1 MYSSAVQYLECSV
14 KDLGCSSMLEYLFV
28 MSKFLNLILST
39 RKGDRGITKLHLD
52 AMTKE
57 NIFGA
62 HTSSDKTSLKTKL
75 QD

>member
-1 MYSSAVQYLECSV
+1 
-14 KDLGCSSMLEYLFV
+14 MLEYLSV

-39 RKGDRGITKLHLD
+39 RKGDGGSRQPD

-75 QD
+75 QN